1 MIKFALCDDNPQ
13 LVSKLQEMLEKIFLK
28 HDFDASVVFSS
39 CDASSLLSFLNTNDV
54 DVLFLDIDLNS
65 SLNGIQLAKEIRKKN
80 KSVYIVF
87 ATGHFE
93 YIVSAF
99 ECKTFDF
106 LQKPFSM
113 SKLENTIVRLYDDIN
128 NNSANFIKLN
138 SRNTLINQNSIN
150 YIQKNGMKT
159 IFNVV
164 SGEINTYGSFN
175 TICSSLPSN
184 FVRCHKS
191 FIVNTLNISEIDF
204 RNNIIFF
211 KNMQSAHCFIGPK
224 YKNSFMEVLNNI
236 WLSMTTEN
244 EMLTKIIGLPFIF
257 IEVTISMLLFTSIL
271 RISASKK
278 QKIIYILI
286 TSFIGIICSAFIPK
300 PYSNIITLIAMP
312 ITVMLVFKVS
322 ILKALFA
329 EFLPTICIVV
339 SEIIIARIFLLIFST
354 DYATCANIPFYRL
367 IINLSIYAFL
377 FGIYKLIQYL
387 KFNINMLDH
396 ISIKS
401 KHTLIVN
408 AIIAVVVIFIQ
419 MYLIGYYNDKLPTF
433 IILINIISLVA
444 YFTIS
449 IYSLVKTMKLEK
461 TTADL
466 EQEKLYNK
474 TLQILHDN
482 VRAFKHDF
490 SNIIAGIGGY
500 IATKDMDGLE
510 RYYKQLLQDCNQV
523 NNLSSLSP
531 DSINNPAVYT
541 VLANKYYKADSL
553 GIKINLETFVDFN
566 SLHMGI
572 YEFTRVLGILMD
584 NAIEAASECAKKII
598 NVIIRNDVQ
607 CNRQLLIIENTY
619 NNKDVDIDRL
629 SEKGY
634 STKPNNTGLGLWEV
648 NKIIKR
654 HKNLACFT
662 SKTPEYFKQQFEI
675 YNE

>member
-1 MIKFALCDDNPQ
+1 
-13 LVSKLQEMLEKIFLK
+13 
-28 HDFDASVVFSS
+28 
-39 CDASSLLSFLNTNDV
+39 
-54 DVLFLDIDLNS
+54 
-65 SLNGIQLAKEIRKKN
+65 
-80 KSVYIVF
+80 
-87 ATGHFE
+87 
-93 YIVSAF
+93 
-99 ECKTFDF
+99 
-106 LQKPFSM
+106 
-113 SKLENTIVRLYDDIN
+113 
-128 NNSANFIKLN
+128 
-138 SRNTLINQNSIN
+138 
-150 YIQKNGMKT
+150 
-159 IFNVV
+159 
-164 SGEINTYGSFN
+164 
-175 TICSSLPSN
+175 
-184 FVRCHKS
+184 
-191 FIVNTLNISEIDF
+191 
-204 RNNIIFF
+204 
-211 KNMQSAHCFIGPK
+211 
-224 YKNSFMEVLNNI
+224 
-236 WLSMTTEN
+236 
-244 EMLTKIIGLPFIF
+244 MLTKIIGLPFIF

-278 QKIIYILI
+278 QKIIYVLI
-286 TSFIGIICSAFIPK
+286 TSLIGIICSTFIPK

-312 ITVMLVFKVS
+312 ITVMLVFKVG

-354 DYATCANIPFYRL
+354 DYATCSNIPFYRL

-401 KHTLIVN
+401 KHTLILN
-408 AIIAVVVIFIQ
+408 AIIAMLVIFIQ
-419 MYLIGYYNDKLPTF
+419 IYLIVFYNDKLPTF
-433 IILINIISLVA
+433 IILINIISLIA

-510 RYYKQLLQDCNQV
+510 KYYKQLLQDCNQV

-531 DSINNPAVYT
+531 DSINNPAIYT

-566 SLHMGI
+566 NLHMGI

-619 NNKDVDIDRL
+619 NNKDVNIDRL

-662 SKTPEYFKQQFEI
+662 SKTPEFFKQQFEI

>member
-1 MIKFALCDDNPQ
+1 M
-13 LVSKLQEMLEKIFLK
+13 
-28 HDFDASVVFSS
+28 
-39 CDASSLLSFLNTNDV
+39 
-54 DVLFLDIDLNS
+54 
-65 SLNGIQLAKEIRKKN
+65 
-80 KSVYIVF
+80 
-87 ATGHFE
+87 
-93 YIVSAF
+93 
-99 ECKTFDF
+99 
-106 LQKPFSM
+106 
-113 SKLENTIVRLYDDIN
+113 
-128 NNSANFIKLN
+128 NF
-138 SRNTLINQNSIN
+138 
-150 YIQKNGMKT
+150 
-159 IFNVV
+159 
-164 SGEINTYGSFN
+164 
-175 TICSSLPSN
+175 
-184 FVRCHKS
+184 
-191 FIVNTLNISEIDF
+191 
-204 RNNIIFF
+204 
-211 KNMQSAHCFIGPK
+211 
-224 YKNSFMEVLNNI
+224 LNNI

-329 EFLPTICIVV
+329 EFLPTICIVIIEMLITRIFLV
-339 SEIIIARIFLLIFST
+339 IFHCTYEMLAYVPIYRLSAIILIYLLLFVIYIIISHHHFNMTSFDNISKKNKFMLFVNIIIA
-354 DYATCANIPFYRL
+354 
-367 IINLSIYAFL
+367 
-377 FGIYKLIQYL
+377 
-387 KFNINMLDH
+387 
-396 ISIKS
+396 
-401 KHTLIVN
+401 LIV
-408 AIIAVVVIFIQ
+408 AFIQ

-433 IILINIISLVA
+433 IILINIISLIA

-449 IYSLVKTMKLEK
+449 IYSLVKTMKLER

-500 IATKDMDGLE
+500 IATKYMDGLE

-584 NAIEAASECAKKII
+584 NAIEAASECDKKII

>member
-1 MIKFALCDDNPQ
+1 M
-13 LVSKLQEMLEKIFLK
+13 
-28 HDFDASVVFSS
+28 
-39 CDASSLLSFLNTNDV
+39 
-54 DVLFLDIDLNS
+54 
-65 SLNGIQLAKEIRKKN
+65 
-80 KSVYIVF
+80 
-87 ATGHFE
+87 
-93 YIVSAF
+93 
-99 ECKTFDF
+99 
-106 LQKPFSM
+106 
-113 SKLENTIVRLYDDIN
+113 
-128 NNSANFIKLN
+128 NF
-138 SRNTLINQNSIN
+138 
-150 YIQKNGMKT
+150 
-159 IFNVV
+159 
-164 SGEINTYGSFN
+164 
-175 TICSSLPSN
+175 
-184 FVRCHKS
+184 
-191 FIVNTLNISEIDF
+191 
-204 RNNIIFF
+204 
-211 KNMQSAHCFIGPK
+211 
-224 YKNSFMEVLNNI
+224 LNNI
-236 WLSMTTEN
+236 WLSITTEN

-278 QKIIYILI
+278 QKIIYVLI
-286 TSFIGIICSAFIPK
+286 TSLIGIICSAFIPK

-312 ITVMLVFKVS
+312 ITVMLVFKVG

-329 EFLPTICIVV
+329 EFLPTICIVIIEMIITRIFLILFHCTYEMLAYV
-339 SEIIIARIFLLIFST
+339 PIYRMSAIILIYLLLFAIYKIISYHHFNTTSFDNISKKNKFMLFVNIIIA
-354 DYATCANIPFYRL
+354 
-367 IINLSIYAFL
+367 
-377 FGIYKLIQYL
+377 
-387 KFNINMLDH
+387 
-396 ISIKS
+396 
-401 KHTLIVN
+401 LIV
-408 AIIAVVVIFIQ
+408 AFIQ

-433 IILINIISLVA
+433 IILINIISLIA

-490 SNIIAGIGGY
+490 SNI
-500 IATKDMDGLE
+500 LE
-510 RYYKQLLQDCNQV
+510 KYYKQLLQDCNQV

-531 DSINNPAVYT
+531 DSINNPAIYT

-566 SLHMGI
+566 NLHMGI

-619 NNKDVDIDRL
+619 NNKDVNIDRL

-662 SKTPEYFKQQFEI
+662 SKTPEFFKQQFEI

>member
-1 MIKFALCDDNPQ
+1 M
-13 LVSKLQEMLEKIFLK
+13 
-28 HDFDASVVFSS
+28 
-39 CDASSLLSFLNTNDV
+39 
-54 DVLFLDIDLNS
+54 
-65 SLNGIQLAKEIRKKN
+65 
-80 KSVYIVF
+80 
-87 ATGHFE
+87 
-93 YIVSAF
+93 
-99 ECKTFDF
+99 
-106 LQKPFSM
+106 
-113 SKLENTIVRLYDDIN
+113 
-128 NNSANFIKLN
+128 NF
-138 SRNTLINQNSIN
+138 
-150 YIQKNGMKT
+150 
-159 IFNVV
+159 
-164 SGEINTYGSFN
+164 
-175 TICSSLPSN
+175 
-184 FVRCHKS
+184 
-191 FIVNTLNISEIDF
+191 
-204 RNNIIFF
+204 
-211 KNMQSAHCFIGPK
+211 
-224 YKNSFMEVLNNI
+224 LNNI
-236 WLSMTTEN
+236 WLSITTEN

-257 IEVTISMLLFTSIL
+257 IEVTISMLLFTSIF

-278 QKIIYILI
+278 QKIIYVLI
-286 TSFIGIICSAFIPK
+286 TSLIGIICSTFIPK

-312 ITVMLVFKVS
+312 ITVMLVFKVG

-354 DYATCANIPFYRL
+354 DYATCSNIPFYRL

-401 KHTLIVN
+401 KHTLILN
-408 AIIAVVVIFIQ
+408 AIIAMLVIFIQ
-419 MYLIGYYNDKLPTF
+419 IYLIVFYNDKLPTF
-433 IILINIISLVA
+433 IILINIISLIA

-510 RYYKQLLQDCNQV
+510 KYYKQLLQDCNQV

-531 DSINNPAVYT
+531 DSINNPAIYT

-566 SLHMGI
+566 NLHMGI

-619 NNKDVDIDRL
+619 NNKDVNIDRL

-662 SKTPEYFKQQFEI
+662 SKTPEFFKQQFEI

>member
-1 MIKFALCDDNPQ
+1 M
-13 LVSKLQEMLEKIFLK
+13 
-28 HDFDASVVFSS
+28 
-39 CDASSLLSFLNTNDV
+39 
-54 DVLFLDIDLNS
+54 
-65 SLNGIQLAKEIRKKN
+65 
-80 KSVYIVF
+80 
-87 ATGHFE
+87 
-93 YIVSAF
+93 
-99 ECKTFDF
+99 
-106 LQKPFSM
+106 
-113 SKLENTIVRLYDDIN
+113 
-128 NNSANFIKLN
+128 
-138 SRNTLINQNSIN
+138 
-150 YIQKNGMKT
+150 
-159 IFNVV
+159 
-164 SGEINTYGSFN
+164 
-175 TICSSLPSN
+175 ICS
-184 FVRCHKS
+184 
-191 FIVNTLNISEIDF
+191 T
-204 RNNIIFF
+204 
-211 KNMQSAHCFIGPK
+211 
-224 YKNSFMEVLNNI
+224 
-236 WLSMTTEN
+236 
-244 EMLTKIIGLPFIF
+244 
-257 IEVTISMLLFTSIL
+257 
-271 RISASKK
+271 
-278 QKIIYILI
+278 
-286 TSFIGIICSAFIPK
+286 FIPK

-312 ITVMLVFKVS
+312 ITVMLVFKVG

-354 DYATCANIPFYRL
+354 DYATCSNIPFYRL

-401 KHTLIVN
+401 KHTLILN
-408 AIIAVVVIFIQ
+408 AIIAMLVIFIQ
-419 MYLIGYYNDKLPTF
+419 IYLIVFYNDKLPTF
-433 IILINIISLVA
+433 IILINIISLIA

-510 RYYKQLLQDCNQV
+510 KYYKQLLQDCNQV

-531 DSINNPAVYT
+531 DSINNPAIYT

-566 SLHMGI
+566 NLHMGI

-619 NNKDVDIDRL
+619 NNKDVNIDRL

-662 SKTPEYFKQQFEI
+662 SKTPEFFKQQFEI

>member
-1 MIKFALCDDNPQ
+1 M
-13 LVSKLQEMLEKIFLK
+13 
-28 HDFDASVVFSS
+28 
-39 CDASSLLSFLNTNDV
+39 
-54 DVLFLDIDLNS
+54 
-65 SLNGIQLAKEIRKKN
+65 
-80 KSVYIVF
+80 
-87 ATGHFE
+87 
-93 YIVSAF
+93 
-99 ECKTFDF
+99 
-106 LQKPFSM
+106 
-113 SKLENTIVRLYDDIN
+113 
-128 NNSANFIKLN
+128 NF
-138 SRNTLINQNSIN
+138 
-150 YIQKNGMKT
+150 
-159 IFNVV
+159 
-164 SGEINTYGSFN
+164 
-175 TICSSLPSN
+175 
-184 FVRCHKS
+184 
-191 FIVNTLNISEIDF
+191 
-204 RNNIIFF
+204 
-211 KNMQSAHCFIGPK
+211 
-224 YKNSFMEVLNNI
+224 LNNI
-236 WLSMTTEN
+236 WLSITTEN

-278 QKIIYILI
+278 QKIIYVLI
-286 TSFIGIICSAFIPK
+286 TSLIGIICSTFIPK

-312 ITVMLVFKVS
+312 ITVMLVFKVG

-354 DYATCANIPFYRL
+354 DYATCSNIPFYRL

-401 KHTLIVN
+401 KHTLILN
-408 AIIAVVVIFIQ
+408 AIIAMLVIFIQ
-419 MYLIGYYNDKLPTF
+419 IYLIVFYNDKLPTF
-433 IILINIISLVA
+433 IILINIISLIA

-490 SNIIAGIGGY
+490 SNIIAGIGRY

-510 RYYKQLLQDCNQV
+510 KYYKQLLQDCNQV

-531 DSINNPAVYT
+531 DSINNPAIYT

-566 SLHMGI
+566 NLHMGI

-619 NNKDVDIDRL
+619 NNKDVNIDRL

-662 SKTPEYFKQQFEI
+662 SKTPEFFKQQFEI

>member
-1 MIKFALCDDNPQ
+1 M
-13 LVSKLQEMLEKIFLK
+13 
-28 HDFDASVVFSS
+28 
-39 CDASSLLSFLNTNDV
+39 
-54 DVLFLDIDLNS
+54 
-65 SLNGIQLAKEIRKKN
+65 
-80 KSVYIVF
+80 
-87 ATGHFE
+87 
-93 YIVSAF
+93 
-99 ECKTFDF
+99 
-106 LQKPFSM
+106 
-113 SKLENTIVRLYDDIN
+113 
-128 NNSANFIKLN
+128 NF
-138 SRNTLINQNSIN
+138 
-150 YIQKNGMKT
+150 
-159 IFNVV
+159 
-164 SGEINTYGSFN
+164 
-175 TICSSLPSN
+175 
-184 FVRCHKS
+184 
-191 FIVNTLNISEIDF
+191 
-204 RNNIIFF
+204 
-211 KNMQSAHCFIGPK
+211 
-224 YKNSFMEVLNNI
+224 LNNI

-322 ILKALFA
+322 VLKALFA
-329 EFLPTICIVV
+329 EFLPTICIV
-339 SEIIIARIFLLIFST
+339 IIEMILAKVLSVFFHL
-354 DYATCANIPFYRL
+354 DYISCANIPIYRLCINLFIYLVLFLIYQAVNHLHFNIRIFDSLERKNKRL
-367 IINLSIYAFL
+367 IILD
-377 FGIYKLIQYL
+377 LIFAL
-387 KFNINMLDH
+387 
-396 ISIKS
+396 
-401 KHTLIVN
+401 
-408 AIIAVVVIFIQ
+408 VVIFMQ
-419 MYLIGYYNDKLPTF
+419 MYLIVYYNNSLPLF
-433 IILINIISLVA
+433 IVLINILSLIA
-444 YFTIS
+444 YFFIN
-449 IYSLVKTMKLEK
+449 IYGLIKTMKLEK

-531 DSINNPAVYT
+531 DSINNPAIYT

-566 SLHMGI
+566 NLHMGI

-584 NAIEAASECAKKII
+584 NAIEAASECDKKII

-629 SEKGY
+629 PEKGY

-648 NKIIKR
+648 NKIIQR

-662 SKTPEYFKQQFEI
+662 SKTPDFFKQQFEI

>member
-1 MIKFALCDDNPQ
+1 M
-13 LVSKLQEMLEKIFLK
+13 
-28 HDFDASVVFSS
+28 
-39 CDASSLLSFLNTNDV
+39 
-54 DVLFLDIDLNS
+54 
-65 SLNGIQLAKEIRKKN
+65 
-80 KSVYIVF
+80 
-87 ATGHFE
+87 
-93 YIVSAF
+93 
-99 ECKTFDF
+99 
-106 LQKPFSM
+106 
-113 SKLENTIVRLYDDIN
+113 
-128 NNSANFIKLN
+128 NF
-138 SRNTLINQNSIN
+138 
-150 YIQKNGMKT
+150 
-159 IFNVV
+159 
-164 SGEINTYGSFN
+164 
-175 TICSSLPSN
+175 
-184 FVRCHKS
+184 
-191 FIVNTLNISEIDF
+191 
-204 RNNIIFF
+204 
-211 KNMQSAHCFIGPK
+211 
-224 YKNSFMEVLNNI
+224 LNNI
-236 WLSMTTEN
+236 WLSITTEN

-278 QKIIYILI
+278 QKIIYVLI
-286 TSFIGIICSAFIPK
+286 TSLIGIICSAFIPK

-312 ITVMLVFKVS
+312 ITVMLVFKVG

-329 EFLPTICIVV
+329 EFLPTICIV
-339 SEIIIARIFLLIFST
+339 IIEMIITRIFLILFHCTYEMLAYVPIYRMSAIILI
-354 DYATCANIPFYRL
+354 YL
-367 IINLSIYAFL
+367 LL
-377 FGIYKLIQYL
+377 FAIYKIISYHHFNTTSFDNISKKN
-387 KFNINMLDH
+387 KFI
-396 ISIKS
+396 
-401 KHTLIVN
+401 
-408 AIIAVVVIFIQ
+408 
-419 MYLIGYYNDKLPTF
+419 
-433 IILINIISLVA
+433 IILINIISLIA

-510 RYYKQLLQDCNQV
+510 KYYKQLLQDCNQV

-531 DSINNPAVYT
+531 DSINNPAIYT

-566 SLHMGI
+566 NLHMGI

-619 NNKDVDIDRL
+619 NNKDVNIDRL

-662 SKTPEYFKQQFEI
+662 SKTPEFFKQQFEI

>member
-1 MIKFALCDDNPQ
+1 M
-13 LVSKLQEMLEKIFLK
+13 
-28 HDFDASVVFSS
+28 
-39 CDASSLLSFLNTNDV
+39 
-54 DVLFLDIDLNS
+54 
-65 SLNGIQLAKEIRKKN
+65 
-80 KSVYIVF
+80 
-87 ATGHFE
+87 
-93 YIVSAF
+93 
-99 ECKTFDF
+99 
-106 LQKPFSM
+106 
-113 SKLENTIVRLYDDIN
+113 
-128 NNSANFIKLN
+128 NF
-138 SRNTLINQNSIN
+138 
-150 YIQKNGMKT
+150 
-159 IFNVV
+159 
-164 SGEINTYGSFN
+164 
-175 TICSSLPSN
+175 
-184 FVRCHKS
+184 
-191 FIVNTLNISEIDF
+191 
-204 RNNIIFF
+204 
-211 KNMQSAHCFIGPK
+211 
-224 YKNSFMEVLNNI
+224 LNNI
-236 WLSMTTEN
+236 WLSITTEN

-278 QKIIYILI
+278 QKIIYVLI
-286 TSFIGIICSAFIPK
+286 TSLIGIICSAFIPK
-300 PYSNIITLIAMP
+300 PCSNIITLIAMP
-312 ITVMLVFKVS
+312 ITVMLVFKVG

-354 DYATCANIPFYRL
+354 DYATCSNIPFYRL

-401 KHTLIVN
+401 KHTLILN
-408 AIIAVVVIFIQ
+408 AIIAMLVIFIQ
-419 MYLIGYYNDKLPTF
+419 IYLIVFYNDKLPTF
-433 IILINIISLVA
+433 IILINIISLIA

-510 RYYKQLLQDCNQV
+510 KYYKQLLQDCNQV

-531 DSINNPAVYT
+531 DSINNPAIYT

-566 SLHMGI
+566 NLHMGI

-619 NNKDVDIDRL
+619 NNKDVNIDRL

-662 SKTPEYFKQQFEI
+662 SKTPEFFKQQFEI

>member
-1 MIKFALCDDNPQ
+1 M
-13 LVSKLQEMLEKIFLK
+13 
-28 HDFDASVVFSS
+28 
-39 CDASSLLSFLNTNDV
+39 
-54 DVLFLDIDLNS
+54 
-65 SLNGIQLAKEIRKKN
+65 
-80 KSVYIVF
+80 
-87 ATGHFE
+87 
-93 YIVSAF
+93 
-99 ECKTFDF
+99 
-106 LQKPFSM
+106 
-113 SKLENTIVRLYDDIN
+113 
-128 NNSANFIKLN
+128 NF
-138 SRNTLINQNSIN
+138 
-150 YIQKNGMKT
+150 
-159 IFNVV
+159 
-164 SGEINTYGSFN
+164 
-175 TICSSLPSN
+175 
-184 FVRCHKS
+184 
-191 FIVNTLNISEIDF
+191 
-204 RNNIIFF
+204 
-211 KNMQSAHCFIGPK
+211 
-224 YKNSFMEVLNNI
+224 LNNI
-236 WLSMTTEN
+236 WLSITTEN

-278 QKIIYILI
+278 QKIIYVLI
-286 TSFIGIICSAFIPK
+286 TSLIGIICSAFIPK
-300 PYSNIITLIAMP
+300 PYRNIITLIAMP
-312 ITVMLVFKVS
+312 ITVMLVFKVG

-354 DYATCANIPFYRL
+354 DYATCSNIPFYRL

-401 KHTLIVN
+401 KHTLILN
-408 AIIAVVVIFIQ
+408 AIIAMLVIFIQ
-419 MYLIGYYNDKLPTF
+419 IYLIVFYNDKLPTF
-433 IILINIISLVA
+433 IILINIISLIA

-510 RYYKQLLQDCNQV
+510 KYYKQLLQDCNQV

-531 DSINNPAVYT
+531 DSINNPAIYT

-566 SLHMGI
+566 NLHMGI

-619 NNKDVDIDRL
+619 NNKDVNIDRL

-662 SKTPEYFKQQFEI
+662 SKTPEFFKQQFEI

>member
-1 MIKFALCDDNPQ
+1 M
-13 LVSKLQEMLEKIFLK
+13 
-28 HDFDASVVFSS
+28 
-39 CDASSLLSFLNTNDV
+39 
-54 DVLFLDIDLNS
+54 
-65 SLNGIQLAKEIRKKN
+65 
-80 KSVYIVF
+80 
-87 ATGHFE
+87 
-93 YIVSAF
+93 
-99 ECKTFDF
+99 
-106 LQKPFSM
+106 
-113 SKLENTIVRLYDDIN
+113 
-128 NNSANFIKLN
+128 NF
-138 SRNTLINQNSIN
+138 
-150 YIQKNGMKT
+150 
-159 IFNVV
+159 
-164 SGEINTYGSFN
+164 
-175 TICSSLPSN
+175 
-184 FVRCHKS
+184 
-191 FIVNTLNISEIDF
+191 
-204 RNNIIFF
+204 
-211 KNMQSAHCFIGPK
+211 
-224 YKNSFMEVLNNI
+224 LNNI
-236 WLSMTTEN
+236 WLSITTEN

-278 QKIIYILI
+278 QKIIYVLI
-286 TSFIGIICSAFIPK
+286 TSLIGIICSTFIPK

-312 ITVMLVFKVS
+312 ITVMLVFKVG

-354 DYATCANIPFYRL
+354 DYATCSNIPFYRL

-401 KHTLIVN
+401 KHTLILN
-408 AIIAVVVIFIQ
+408 AIIAMLVIFIQ
-419 MYLIGYYNDKLPTF
+419 IYLIVFYNDKLPTF
-433 IILINIISLVA
+433 IILINIISLIA

-510 RYYKQLLQDCNQV
+510 KYYKQLLQDCNQV

-531 DSINNPAVYT
+531 DSINNPAIYT

-566 SLHMGI
+566 NLHMGI

-619 NNKDVDIDRL
+619 NNKDVNIDRL

-662 SKTPEYFKQQFEI
+662 SKTPEFFKQQFEI

>member
-1 MIKFALCDDNPQ
+1 M
-13 LVSKLQEMLEKIFLK
+13 
-28 HDFDASVVFSS
+28 
-39 CDASSLLSFLNTNDV
+39 
-54 DVLFLDIDLNS
+54 
-65 SLNGIQLAKEIRKKN
+65 
-80 KSVYIVF
+80 
-87 ATGHFE
+87 
-93 YIVSAF
+93 
-99 ECKTFDF
+99 
-106 LQKPFSM
+106 
-113 SKLENTIVRLYDDIN
+113 
-128 NNSANFIKLN
+128 NF
-138 SRNTLINQNSIN
+138 
-150 YIQKNGMKT
+150 
-159 IFNVV
+159 
-164 SGEINTYGSFN
+164 
-175 TICSSLPSN
+175 
-184 FVRCHKS
+184 
-191 FIVNTLNISEIDF
+191 
-204 RNNIIFF
+204 
-211 KNMQSAHCFIGPK
+211 
-224 YKNSFMEVLNNI
+224 LNNI
-236 WLSMTTEN
+236 WLSITTEN
-244 EMLTKIIGLPFIF
+244 EMLTKIIELPFIF

-278 QKIIYILI
+278 QKIIYVLI
-286 TSFIGIICSAFIPK
+286 TSLIGIICSTFIPK

-312 ITVMLVFKVS
+312 ITVMLVFKVG

-354 DYATCANIPFYRL
+354 DYATCSNIPFYRL

-401 KHTLIVN
+401 KHTLILN
-408 AIIAVVVIFIQ
+408 AIIAMLVIFIQ
-419 MYLIGYYNDKLPTF
+419 IYLIVFYNDKLPTF
-433 IILINIISLVA
+433 IILINIISLIA

-510 RYYKQLLQDCNQV
+510 KYYKQLLQDCNQV

-531 DSINNPAVYT
+531 DSINNPAIYT

-566 SLHMGI
+566 NLHMGI

-619 NNKDVDIDRL
+619 NNKDVNIDRL

-662 SKTPEYFKQQFEI
+662 SKTPEFFKQQFEI

>member
-1 MIKFALCDDNPQ
+1 M
-13 LVSKLQEMLEKIFLK
+13 
-28 HDFDASVVFSS
+28 
-39 CDASSLLSFLNTNDV
+39 
-54 DVLFLDIDLNS
+54 
-65 SLNGIQLAKEIRKKN
+65 
-80 KSVYIVF
+80 
-87 ATGHFE
+87 
-93 YIVSAF
+93 
-99 ECKTFDF
+99 
-106 LQKPFSM
+106 
-113 SKLENTIVRLYDDIN
+113 
-128 NNSANFIKLN
+128 NF
-138 SRNTLINQNSIN
+138 
-150 YIQKNGMKT
+150 
-159 IFNVV
+159 
-164 SGEINTYGSFN
+164 
-175 TICSSLPSN
+175 
-184 FVRCHKS
+184 
-191 FIVNTLNISEIDF
+191 
-204 RNNIIFF
+204 
-211 KNMQSAHCFIGPK
+211 
-224 YKNSFMEVLNNI
+224 LNNI
-236 WLSMTTEN
+236 WLSITTEN

-278 QKIIYILI
+278 QKIIYVLI
-286 TSFIGIICSAFIPK
+286 TSLIGIICSTFIPK

-312 ITVMLVFKVS
+312 ITVMLVFKVG

-354 DYATCANIPFYRL
+354 DYATCSNIPFYRL

-401 KHTLIVN
+401 KHTLILN
-408 AIIAVVVIFIQ
+408 AIIAMLVIFIQ
-419 MYLIGYYNDKLPTF
+419 IYLIVFYNDKLPTF
-433 IILINIISLVA
+433 IILINIISLIA

-482 VRAFKHDF
+482 VRAFKHAF

-510 RYYKQLLQDCNQV
+510 KYYKQLLQDCNQV

-531 DSINNPAVYT
+531 DSINNPAIYT

-566 SLHMGI
+566 NLHMGI

-619 NNKDVDIDRL
+619 NNKDVNIDRL

-662 SKTPEYFKQQFEI
+662 SKTPEFFKQQFEI

>member
-1 MIKFALCDDNPQ
+1 M
-13 LVSKLQEMLEKIFLK
+13 
-28 HDFDASVVFSS
+28 
-39 CDASSLLSFLNTNDV
+39 
-54 DVLFLDIDLNS
+54 
-65 SLNGIQLAKEIRKKN
+65 
-80 KSVYIVF
+80 
-87 ATGHFE
+87 
-93 YIVSAF
+93 
-99 ECKTFDF
+99 
-106 LQKPFSM
+106 
-113 SKLENTIVRLYDDIN
+113 
-128 NNSANFIKLN
+128 NF
-138 SRNTLINQNSIN
+138 
-150 YIQKNGMKT
+150 
-159 IFNVV
+159 
-164 SGEINTYGSFN
+164 
-175 TICSSLPSN
+175 
-184 FVRCHKS
+184 
-191 FIVNTLNISEIDF
+191 
-204 RNNIIFF
+204 
-211 KNMQSAHCFIGPK
+211 
-224 YKNSFMEVLNNI
+224 LNNI
-236 WLSMTTEN
+236 WLSITTEN

-278 QKIIYILI
+278 QKIIYVLI
-286 TSFIGIICSAFIPK
+286 TSLIGIICSTFIPK

-312 ITVMLVFKVS
+312 ITVMLVFKVG

-354 DYATCANIPFYRL
+354 DYATCSNIPFYRL

-401 KHTLIVN
+401 KHTLILN
-408 AIIAVVVIFIQ
+408 AIIAMLVIFIQ
-419 MYLIGYYNDKLPTF
+419 IYLIVFYNDKLPTF
-433 IILINIISLVA
+433 IILINIISLIA

-490 SNIIAGIGGY
+490 SNTIAGIGGY

-510 RYYKQLLQDCNQV
+510 KYYKQLLQDCNQV

-531 DSINNPAVYT
+531 DSINNPAIYT

-566 SLHMGI
+566 NLHMGI

-619 NNKDVDIDRL
+619 NNKDVNIDRL

-662 SKTPEYFKQQFEI
+662 SKTPEFFKQQFEI